1 MKRSFSKSLIKSRR
15 GFAMESALVFLLTV
29 FALCALVTTLTL
41 VGHNQSEF
49 ENSTVVSKVELEQIG
64 EDFLAWRRD
73 NPQSEN
79 TQDTF
84 SGESENYA
92 YKSEGNLLTVWSKS
106 NTAMVLLRVRLEL
119 EEGENGKWQIAEW
132 STLPTKK

>member
-64 EDFLAWRRD
+64 EDFLAWRR
-73 NPQSEN
+73 N